1 MTITKSIAE
10 ELASIELGDERLNR
24 RAGQVL
30 ARLLESPLA
39 SPTAAM
45 HGWAETLGAYRLLD
59 HPECT
64 LEAILRAHQ
73 QSVLARVR
81 TQPRVL
87 LIQDTTELDYTSK
100 KKQTGRGPLAEKGRQ
115 GYFLH
120 TQWAV
125 NEDRVPLGSW
135 GWQVHA
141 RDPEVGIASKRKS
154 KRIEQK
160 ESYRW
165 LEGYR
170 QACSLSEQAPGV
182 EVISC
187 ADREGDVYEVFVE
200 WQQRQQDGLP
210 TAEWLIRCNQNRAIL
225 QDDTA
230 LARSAMGKAG
240 LLIEQVQQTP
250 VVGGAWFEVRTR
262 EQNKKL
268 KGIRRRTIR
277 EGRRV
282 RQEIRAQRVS
292 LRPPDRRGHKLPTV
306 SIWVVMATEVDPPS
320 GQEPIDWTILTSKP
334 VENLEQA
341 LDVIQWYLARW
352 EIEVFHRV
360 LKSGC
365 KIEELQFK
373 DVTRIKPLVALYAI
387 VAWRILYLTKLGRE
401 CPDLPCDVV
410 FAEEEWKSICL
421 IRRGPQGI
429 VKKPSLQEMI
439 LLIASFGGHIGRRSD
454 GPPGP
459 EAMWRGM
466 QCLRCF
472 ALAWQMF
479 GKNTS

>member
-1 MTITKSIAE
+1 MNESIAR
-10 ELASIELGDERLNR
+10 ELAAIDLGDIRLNR

-30 ARLLESPLA
+30 ARLLESPSA
-39 SPTAAM
+39 TPSAAM
-45 HGWAETLGAYRLLD
+45 HGWAEMVGAYRLLD

-64 LEAILRAHQ
+64 LEAILQAHRQ
-73 QSVLARVR
+73 PVLERVR
-81 TQPRVL
+81 TQSRVL
-87 LIQDTTELDYTSK
+87 LIQDTTELDYSSK
-100 KKQTGRGPLAEKGRQ
+100 KKQAGRGPLGEADRQ

-125 NEDRVPLGSW
+125 SEHRLPLGSW
-135 GWQVHA
+135 DWQIHA
-141 RDPEVGIASKRKS
+141 RDPGVGIASERK
-154 KRIEQK
+154 KKPIEEK

-170 QACSLSEQAPGV
+170 HACALAEQAPGV

-200 WQQRQQDGLP
+200 WQQRRQDSLP
-210 TAEWLIRCNQNRAIL
+210 AAEWLIRCNQNRAIL
-225 QDDTA
+225 QSDDA
-230 LARSAMGKAG
+230 AVVRSALGPAVS
-240 LLIEQVQQTP
+240 LIEEVRQTP
-250 VVGGAWFEVRTR
+250 AVGGVCFEISTK
-262 EQNKKL
+262 EQFKKI
-268 KGIRRRTIR
+268 KGTRRRSVR
-277 EGRRV
+277 QGRRV
-282 RQEIRAQRVS
+282 RQEIRVHRVT
-292 LRPPDRRGHKLPTV
+292 LRPPHRAGHRLPEV
-306 SIWVVMATEVDPPS
+306 SIWVVMATEVDPPP
-320 GQEPIDWTILTSKP
+320 GQDPINWTLLTSKP

-341 LDVIQWYLARW
+341 VELIQWYQVRW

-365 KIEELQFK
+365 KVEELQFK
-373 DVTRIKPLVALYAI
+373 KDTRIKPIIALYAI

-421 IRRGPQGI
+421 IRRGPEGLL
-429 VKKPSLQEMI
+429 KKPSLQEMI

-459 EAMWRGM
+459 EVMWRGM

-472 ALAWQMF
+472 ALAWRSF
-479 GKNTS
+479 GQNSS

>member
-1 MTITKSIAE
+1 MNESIAK
-10 ELASIELGDERLNR
+10 ELAAIDLGDVRLNR

-45 HGWAETLGAYRLLD
+45 HGWAEMVGAYRLLD

-64 LEAILRAHQ
+64 LEAILQAHRQ
-73 QSVLARVR
+73 PVLERVR
-81 TQPRVL
+81 TQSRVL
-87 LIQDTTELDYTSK
+87 LIQDTTELDYSSK
-100 KKQTGRGPLAEKGRQ
+100 TKQAGRGPLGEADRQ

-125 NEDRVPLGSW
+125 SEHRLPLGSW
-135 GWQVHA
+135 GWQIHA
-141 RDPEVGIASKRKS
+141 RDPEVGIASERK
-154 KRIEQK
+154 KKPIEEK

-170 QACSLSEQAPGV
+170 AACDLAEQAPGV

-187 ADREGDVYEVFVE
+187 ADREADVYEVFVE
-200 WQQRQQDGLP
+200 WQQRRQNSLP
-210 TAEWLIRCNQNRAIL
+210 VAEWLIRCNQNRAIL
-225 QDDTA
+225 QSDAEPMT
-230 LARSAMGKAG
+230 RSALGQAES
-240 LLIEQVQQTP
+240 LIEEVRQTP
-250 VVGGAWFEVRTR
+250 AIGGLCFEIGTK
-262 EQNKKL
+262 EQLKKL
-268 KGIRRRTIR
+268 KGNRRRSVR

-292 LRPPDRRGHKLPTV
+292 LRPPDRPDHKLPSV
-306 SIWVVMATEVDPPS
+306 SIWVVMATEVDPPP
-320 GQEPIDWTILTSKP
+320 GQDPINWTLLTSKP
-334 VENLEQA
+334 VEDLDQA
-341 LDVIQWYLARW
+341 LEVIQWYQVRW

-365 KIEELQFK
+365 KVEELQFK
-373 DVTRIKPLVALYAI
+373 KDIRIKPIIALYAI

-401 CPDLPCDVV
+401 CPELPCDVV

-421 IRRGPQGI
+421 IRRGPQGLL
-429 VKKPSLQEMI
+429 KKPSLQEMI
-439 LLIASFGGHIGRRSD
+439 LLIASFGGHIGRRGD

-472 ALAWQMF
+472 ALAWRSF
-479 GKNTS
+479 GQNSS

>member
-1 MTITKSIAE
+1 MNESIAR
-10 ELASIELGDERLNR
+10 ELAAIDLGDVRLNR
-24 RAGQVL
+24 RAEQVL

-45 HGWAETLGAYRLLD
+45 HGWAEMVGAYRLLD

-64 LEAILRAHQ
+64 LEAILQAHRQ
-73 QSVLARVR
+73 PVLERVR
-81 TQPRVL
+81 TQSRVL
-87 LIQDTTELDYTSK
+87 LIQDTTELDYSSK
-100 KKQTGRGPLAEKGRQ
+100 KKQAGRGPLGEADRQ

-125 NEDRVPLGSW
+125 SEHRLPLGSW
-135 GWQVHA
+135 DWQIRA
-141 RDPEVGIASKRKS
+141 RDPEVGIASERK
-154 KRIEQK
+154 KKPIEEK

-170 QACSLSEQAPGV
+170 HACALAEQAPGV

-200 WQQRQQDGLP
+200 WQQHRQDNLP
-210 TAEWLIRCNQNRAIL
+210 AAEWLIRCNQNRAIL
-225 QDDTA
+225 QSDDEA
-230 LARSAMGKAG
+230 VVRSALGPAAS
-240 LLIEQVQQTP
+240 LIEEVRQTP
-250 VVGGAWFEVRTR
+250 AVGGVCFEISTK
-262 EQNKKL
+262 EQFKKI
-268 KGIRRRTIR
+268 KGTRRRSVR
-277 EGRRV
+277 QGRRV
-282 RQEIRAQRVS
+282 RQEIRVRRVS
-292 LRPPDRRGHKLPTV
+292 LRPPDRPGHKLPSV
-306 SIWVVMATEVDPPS
+306 SIWVVMATEVDPPP
-320 GQEPIDWTILTSKP
+320 GQDPINWTLLTSKP

-341 LDVIQWYLARW
+341 VELIQWYQVRW

-365 KIEELQFK
+365 KVEELQFK
-373 DVTRIKPLVALYAI
+373 KDTRIKPIIALYAI

-421 IRRGPQGI
+421 IRRGPEGLL
-429 VKKPSLQEMI
+429 KKPSLQEMI

-459 EAMWRGM
+459 EVMWRGM

-472 ALAWQMF
+472 ALAWRSF
-479 GKNTS
+479 GQNSS

>member
-1 MTITKSIAE
+1 MNESIAR
-10 ELASIELGDERLNR
+10 ELAAIDLGDVRLNR

-30 ARLLESPLA
+30 ARLLESPSA
-39 SPTAAM
+39 TPTAAM
-45 HGWAETLGAYRLLD
+45 HGWAEMVGAYRLLD

-64 LEAILRAHQ
+64 LEAILQAHRQ
-73 QSVLARVR
+73 PVLERVR
-81 TQPRVL
+81 TQSRVL
-87 LIQDTTELDYTSK
+87 LIQDTTELDYSSK
-100 KKQTGRGPLAEKGRQ
+100 KKQAGRGPLGEADRQ

-125 NEDRVPLGSW
+125 SEHRLPLGSW
-135 GWQVHA
+135 DWQIHA
-141 RDPEVGIASKRKS
+141 RDPEVGIASERK
-154 KRIEQK
+154 KKPIEEK

-170 QACSLSEQAPGV
+170 HACALAEQAPGV

-200 WQQRQQDGLP
+200 WQQRRQDSLP
-210 TAEWLIRCNQNRAIL
+210 AAEWLIRCNQNRAIL
-225 QDDTA
+225 QSDDA
-230 LARSAMGKAG
+230 AVVRSALGPAAS
-240 LLIEQVQQTP
+240 LIEEVRQTP
-250 VVGGAWFEVRTR
+250 AVGGVYFEISTK
-262 EQNKKL
+262 EQFKKI
-268 KGIRRRTIR
+268 KGTRRRSVR
-277 EGRRV
+277 QGRRV
-282 RQEIRAQRVS
+282 RQEIRVHRVT
-292 LRPPDRRGHKLPTV
+292 LRPPHRAGHRLPEV
-306 SIWVVMATEVDPPS
+306 SIWVVMATEVDPPP
-320 GQEPIDWTILTSKP
+320 GQDPINWTLLTSKP

-341 LDVIQWYLARW
+341 VELIQWYQVRW

-365 KIEELQFK
+365 KVEELQFK
-373 DVTRIKPLVALYAI
+373 KDTRIKPIIALYAI

-421 IRRGPQGI
+421 IRRGPEGLL
-429 VKKPSLQEMI
+429 KKPSLQEMI

-459 EAMWRGM
+459 EVMWRGM

-472 ALAWQMF
+472 ALAWRSF
-479 GKNTS
+479 GQNSS

>member
-1 MTITKSIAE
+1 MNESIAK
-10 ELASIELGDERLNR
+10 ELASIDLGDIRLNR

-45 HGWAETLGAYRLLD
+45 HGWAEMVGAYRLLD

-64 LEAILRAHQ
+64 LEAILQAHRQ
-73 QSVLARVR
+73 PVLERVQAQS
-81 TQPRVL
+81 RVL

-100 KKQTGRGPLAEKGRQ
+100 KQQIGRGPLGAANRQ

-125 NEDRVPLGSW
+125 SEDHLPLGSW
-135 GWQVHA
+135 GWQIDA
-141 RDPEVGIASKRKS
+141 RDPEVGIAPKRK
-154 KRIEQK
+154 KKPIEQK

-170 QACSLSEQAPGV
+170 AACDLAAQAPGV

-200 WQQRQQDGLP
+200 WQRRVQDKLP
-210 TAEWLIRCNQNRAIL
+210 AAEWLIRCNQNRAL
-225 QDDTA
+225 APSDDVVTTQAA
-230 LARSAMGKAG
+230 LGKAAS
-240 LLIEQVQQTP
+240 LIEEVKQAS
-250 VVGGAWFEVRTR
+250 VVGGVWFEIKTK
-262 EQNKKL
+262 EQFKKL
-268 KGIRRRTIR
+268 KGNTHRSVR

-282 RQEIRAQRVS
+282 RQEIRVHRVT
-292 LRPPDRRGHKLPTV
+292 LRPPHRAGHKLPKV
-306 SIWVVMATEVDPPS
+306 SLWVVMATEVDPPP
-320 GQEPIDWTILTSKP
+320 GQDPINWTLLTSKP

-341 LDVIQWYLARW
+341 VELIQWYQVRW

-365 KIEELQFK
+365 KVEDLQFK
-373 DVTRIKPLVALYAI
+373 EDTRIKPLIALYAI

-410 FAEEEWKSICL
+410 FTEEEWKSICV
-421 IRRGPQGI
+421 IRRGPQGLA
-429 VKKPSLQEMI
+429 KKPSLQEVILMI
-439 LLIASFGGHIGRRSD
+439 AHFGGYIGRRSD

-459 EAMWRGM
+459 EVMWRGM
-466 QCLRCF
+466 QSLRCF
-472 ALAWQMF
+472 ALAWRSF
-479 GKNTS
+479 GQNSS